1 MHYWPDHFSF
11 LSSALLVEVEG
22 LIQAPSFFLHPFKA
36 SFPYASLSFGADF
49 PCSLLVGPFFQL

>member
-49 PCSLLVGPFFQL
+49 LLQVSA